1 MVLAL
6 ILQTA
11 SLYRVHFN
19 GFNNAVN
26 CLRDRF
32 ESLTKDET
40 IMPSDVQVNGDMDV
54 KRIFGQFCAR
64 AYPSHAAAVP
74 PDTESESATNPPPY
88 NDVNSAAFTLA
99 LYGWARDTGNKDLK
113 NVVTRCDACFARV
126 GLWMYEHIDA
136 SGQLLTG
143 GGLQPTLDA
152 SEVHYDDCPWINAA
166 TQQSGSHTGLTGM
179 EPKRSA
185 SDILATFLN
194 RAGEMASNGMGTALG
209 TSRTSPDRDMQDAA
223 DKQRFKRVRELTR
236 AFHMSKVRKVS

>member
-1 MVLAL
+1 MLTV
-6 ILQTA
+6 QKA

-32 ESLTKDET
+32 ESLTKPET
-40 IMPSDVQVNGDMDV
+40 NMPSDVQVNGDLDV
-54 KRIFGQFCAR
+54 KRIFSQFCAR
-64 AYPSHAAAVP
+64 TYPSHAAAVP
-74 PDTESESATNPPPY
+74 SGTEIESPTNAPLY

-99 LYGWARDTGNKDLK
+99 LYGWARDTGNKDPK
-113 NVVTRCDACFARV
+113 NVVIRCDDCFARV

-166 TQQSGSHTGLTGM
+166 TQQAGSHAGLTGM
-179 EPKRSA
+179 ESKSSA

-194 RAGEMASNGMGTALG
+194 RTGELASNGVATTLG
-209 TSRTSPDRDMQDAA
+209 ANRASPDRDAQHAA

-236 AFHMSKVRKVS
+236 AFHMSKARKVS